1 MSQGSRFLLVS
12 LLAGLWDETGNA
24 AAFDD
29 ELAALCREAKGI
41 ATNAGRTPEE
51 LRWSEGR
58 RVLDARKALRLT
70 QQEAAARIGTTGATI
85 SGWETGTNYCDA
97 DVVIA
102 ALRDPEHNKLPR
114 RFVAPKP
121 RKEDRP

>member
-1 MSQGSRFLLVS
+1 MSQGSRYLLVS
-12 LLAGLWDETGNA
+12 LLAGLWAETGNA

-41 ATNAGRTPEE
+41 GANAGRTPEE
-51 LRWSEGR
+51 LRWCEGR

-85 SGWETGTNYCDA
+85 SCWEHGKNYCDA
-97 DVVIA
+97 DVVIT

-121 RKEDRP
+121 LKEDRP

>member
-1 MSQGSRFLLVS
+1 MSQGLRFPLVS

-29 ELAALCREAKGI
+29 ELAALCREARGLGPVR
-41 ATNAGRTPEE
+41 AYTEQDR
-51 LRWSEGR
+51 RWIDGR
-58 RVLDARKALRLT
+58 RIYDARRALGLT
-70 QQEAAARIGTTGATI
+70 QAEAADRIGA
-85 SGWETGTNYCDA
+85 SSVSMSNWERGSCHCDA

>member
-12 LLAGLWDETGNA
+12 LLAGLWAESGNA

-29 ELAALCREAKGI
+29 EIAALCRDAKGI
-41 ATNAGRTPEE
+41 ATNAGRSPEE
-51 LRWSEGR
+51 LRCCEGR
-58 RVLDARKALRLT
+58 RVLYARKALRLT

>member
-12 LLAGLWDETGNA
+12 LLAGLWAESGNA

-29 ELAALCREAKGI
+29 ELAALCREARGLDPVR
-41 ATNAGRTPEE
+41 AYTEQDR
-51 LRWSEGR
+51 RWIDGR
-58 RVLDARKALRLT
+58 RIYDARRSLRLT

>member
-12 LLAGLWDETGNA
+12 LLAGLWAESGNA

-29 ELAALCREAKGI
+29 ELAALCREARGLGPVR
-41 ATNAGRTPEE
+41 AYTEQER
-51 LRWSEGR
+51 RWIDGR
-58 RVLDARKALRLT
+58 RIYDARRSLGLT

-85 SGWETGTNYCDA
+85 SCWEHGKNYCDA

-102 ALRDPEHNKLPR
+102 ALRAPEHNKLPR

>member
-12 LLAGLWDETGNA
+12 LLAGLWAESGNA

-29 ELAALCREAKGI
+29 EIAALCREAKGI
-41 ATNAGRTPEE
+41 ATNAGRSPEE
-51 LRWSEGR
+51 LRWCEGR
-58 RVLDARKALRLT
+58 RIYDVRRSLGLT
-70 QQEAAARIGTTGATI
+70 RAEAADRIGV
-85 SGWETGTNYCDA
+85 SSVSLSNWERGSCYCDA

-102 ALRDPEHNKLPR
+102 ALQDPTHNRVPR
-114 RFVAPKP
+114 RFVAPKT

>member
-12 LLAGLWDETGNA
+12 LLAGLWDETGND

-29 ELAALCREAKGI
+29 EIAALCREAKGI
-41 ATNAGRTPEE
+41 ATNAGRSPEE
-51 LRWSEGR
+51 LRWREGR

-114 RFVAPKP
+114 RFVAQKP